1 MSNIAGRK
9 ECKLQC
15 HNLELQ
21 PHPVPK
27 PLETGLFQIRN
38 TCGWVALTKPAT
50 TGYQTVGYQTVLILP
65 VGWPSSIARPSEMVK
80 YFYCIR
86 AGTVLQTL
94 HKINV

>member
-1 MSNIAGRK
+1 M
-9 ECKLQC
+9 
-15 HNLELQ
+15 
-21 PHPVPK
+21 
-27 PLETGLFQIRN
+27 
-38 TCGWVALTKPAT
+38 KPAT

-65 VGWPSSIARPSEMVK
+65 AGWPSSIARASESLTEMVK